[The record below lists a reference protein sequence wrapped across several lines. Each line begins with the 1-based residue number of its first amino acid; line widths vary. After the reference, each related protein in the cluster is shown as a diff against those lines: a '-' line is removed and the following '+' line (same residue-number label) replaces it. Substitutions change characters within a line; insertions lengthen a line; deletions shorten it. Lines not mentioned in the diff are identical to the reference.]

1 MAKHIP
7 FVYRK
12 LDSKIANKIFGD
24 SEVVRMPL
32 QAGETVRRSL
42 PKRSKV
48 WVDAAVDRYHWPD
61 AADVAA
67 AKGMEAFT
75 QITGGDKLGR
85 PSFQE
90 TPEIEIV
97 DRFVA
102 GVLEKCCE
110 LGADWVSVPQLP
122 VVGNSSRNKINRALA
137 SATAKWKDKA
147 RFKGA
152 LILPVIVTHQNQA
165 NLKGQRDK
173 HKALARQCFERS
185 GADGYWV
192 VDSSLAD
199 WIGSRTFEQRRFKAL
214 VSFHEELRE
223 GLSSGF
229 SIGGPYWALNLILWA
244 RGLVEYPAVGVGA
257 RFQYLLPGGT
267 ARPPKRRVALSSLRR
282 TAIVSPGLEK
292 WFRGLPRT
300 PELKELR
307 ALLKD
312 KHALRL
318 DEAARAQV
326 ARFYKGWFDHLASV
340 KPSGRALA
348 LFQDF
353 SSAYV
358 LGKSLDDL
366 PSAEKTARRPERL
379 AEQLMFFC
387 MPSS

>member
-12 LDSKIANKIFGD
+12 LDSQLANKIFGD

-97 DRFVA
+97 NRFVA

-110 LGADWVSVPQLP
+110 LDADWVSVPQLP
-122 VVGNSSRNKINRALA
+122 VVGNLSRNKINRALA
-137 SATAKWKDKA
+137 SATAKWKAEA

-165 NLKGQRDK
+165 NLKGNETNTKPWQ
-173 HKALARQCFERS
+173 
-185 GADGYWV
+185 
-192 VDSSLAD
+192 DSA
-199 WIGSRTFEQRRFKAL
+199 
-214 VSFHEELRE
+214 
-223 GLSSGF
+223 SSDLG
-229 SIGGPYWALNLILWA
+229 
-244 RGLVEYPAVGVGA
+244 
-257 RFQYLLPGGT
+257 
-267 ARPPKRRVALSSLRR
+267 R
-282 TAIVSPGLEK
+282 TAIGLSIQASPTG
-292 WFRGLPRT
+292 
-300 PELKELR
+300 
-307 ALLKD
+307 
-312 KHALRL
+312 
-318 DEAARAQV
+318 
-326 ARFYKGWFDHLASV
+326 
-340 KPSGRALA
+340 
-348 LFQDF
+348 
-353 SSAYV
+353 
-358 LGKSLDDL
+358 
-366 PSAEKTARRPERL
+366 
-379 AEQLMFFC
+379 
-387 MPSS
+387 